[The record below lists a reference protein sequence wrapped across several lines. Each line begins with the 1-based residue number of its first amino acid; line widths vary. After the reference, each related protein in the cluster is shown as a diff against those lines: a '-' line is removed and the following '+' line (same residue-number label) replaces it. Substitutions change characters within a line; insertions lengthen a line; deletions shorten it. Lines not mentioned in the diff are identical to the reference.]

1 MWEMY
6 VVRSG
11 LWGKCSQEWS
21 MGEILHVC
29 SQEWYFGELLL
40 RVERCVLC
48 RSFI

>member
-21 MGEILHVC
+21 MWEILHCCSQEWSMGEILHCC
-29 SQEWYFGELLL
+29 SQEWSMGEM
-40 RVERCVLC
+40 
-48 RSFI
+48 